1 MGHMLWPL
9 SRSDPLIF
17 SLDWPV
23 RTSTATS
30 LAVLPAGD
38 VDLVGVVRCGVS
50 GDHFKLFLSDARVFS
65 CVSFG
70 RFSGGPGGC
79 DSVVGVGV
87 SAASSDR
94 GWDDRGAAVRD
105 SCVVSDQ

>member
-1 MGHMLWPL
+1 MLWPL
-9 SRSDPLIF
+9 SRSDSLIF

-38 VDLVGVVRCGVS
+38 VDPVGGVGCGVS
-50 GDHFKLFLSDARVFS
+50 GDHFTHFLSDGRVFS

-70 RFSGGPGGC
+70 GTSGGPGGC

-87 SAASSDR
+87 SAARSDR

>member
-1 MGHMLWPL
+1 MLWPL
-9 SRSDPLIF
+9 SRSGPLIF

-30 LAVLPAGD
+30 LAVLSAGD
-38 VDLVGVVRCGVS
+38 VDPLGGVGCGVS
-50 GDHFKLFLSDARVFS
+50 GDRFTRFLSPAGNFS
-65 CVSFG
+65 CVSFVG
-70 RFSGGPGGC
+70 TSGGLGGR

-87 SAASSDR
+87 SAARSDR

>member
-1 MGHMLWPL
+1 MLWPL

-23 RTSTATS
+23 QTSTATS

-50 GDHFKLFLSDARVFS
+50 GDHFNLFFSDARVFS
-65 CVSFG
+65 CVSFVG
-70 RFSGGPGGC
+70 TSGGPGGR

-94 GWDDRGAAVRD
+94 GWDDRCSAVGD

>member
-1 MGHMLWPL
+1 MLWPL

-23 RTSTATS
+23 QTSTATS
-30 LAVLPAGD
+30 LAVLPAAD
-38 VDLVGVVRCGVS
+38 VDLVRGVGCGVS
-50 GDHFKLFLSDARVFS
+50 GDRFTRFLSDARVFS

-70 RFSGGPGGC
+70 RFSGGAGGR

-87 SAASSDR
+87 SAASTDC

>member
-1 MGHMLWPL
+1 MLWPL

-38 VDLVGVVRCGVS
+38 VDLVGVVKYGVS
-50 GDHFKLFLSDARVFS
+50 GDRFTRFLSHAGNFS
-65 CVSFG
+65 CVSFVG
-70 RFSGGPGGC
+70 TSGGLSGC
-79 DSVVGVGV
+79 DSVVSVCV
-87 SAASSDR
+87 SAARSDR
-94 GWDDRGAAVRD
+94 DWDDRRAAVRD